1 MNLEGKVAAITGGTQ
16 GIGFGIAE
24 AFVGAGAKV
33 ALMGRTPANGA
44 AAVEKLGGSDHASFF
59 AGDVMQQESIEA
71 FIDDVV
77 TTHGKIDILVNNA
90 GGAQGLGQRLDGLTN
105 EVWFQTMD
113 WNLNSTFFGMR
124 KALQYMLP
132 RKYGRII
139 NISSVEG
146 KHGKA
151 IVTPYVVAK
160 HAVNGLTK
168 AVAKEYG
175 TDGITINAIC
185 PGLVVTEIVKRT
197 GPETA
202 AGMGLDL
209 DGLID
214 LFSAEAAIKRPN
226 TVEEVAAVALL
237 LASDVA
243 AGITGATYSVD
254 GGTAAY

>member
-1 MNLEGKVAAITGGTQ
+1 MHLAGRVAAITGGTQ
-16 GIGFGIAE
+16 GIGLGIAQ
-24 AFVGAGAKV
+24 AFVDEGATV
-33 ALMGRTPANGA
+33 VLMGRNPENGA
-44 AAVEKLGGSDHASFF
+44 AAVAKLGPNASFF
-59 AGDVMQQESIEA
+59 AGDVKSQESIEA

-77 TTHGKIDILVNNA
+77 AKNGKIDILVNNA
-90 GGAQGLGQRLDGLTN
+90 GGADGLGARLDSLSN
-105 EVWFQTMD
+105 EVWFDTMD
-113 WNLNSTFFGMR
+113 WNLSSTFFGMR

-132 RKYGRII
+132 NKHGRII

-146 KHGKA
+146 KHGKG

-160 HAVNGLTK
+160 HAINGLTK

-175 TDGITINAIC
+175 TDGITVNAIC

-202 AGMGLDL
+202 AGMGLTL
-209 DGLID
+209 DGLIE
-214 LFSAEAAIKRPN
+214 LYTAESAIKRAN
-226 TVEEVAAVALL
+226 TVEEVAAVAVL

-243 AGITGATYSVD
+243 SGITGVTYSVD